1 MLLEMDSITKSYGLV
16 RANQNVNFN
25 LRKGE
30 VHALIGENGAGKTTL
45 MRILYGMESPTSG
58 QIKIDG
64 KPVTFHDPTDAIKHK
79 IGMVHQHFMLFPA
92 FSIAENIVIGGE
104 PKKGIVFDRKQAIE
118 QTIALSEQYGMPV
131 DPKESCRLLAR
142 YAAASGNTK
151 SAISRC
157 RNNYF
162 R

>member
-30 VHALIGENGAGKTTL
+30 VHALIGETGAGKTTL

-64 KPVTFHDPTDAIKHK
+64 KPVTLHDPTDAIKHK
-79 IGMVHQHFMLFPA
+79 IGRVHQHFMLFPP
-92 FSIAENIVIGGE
+92 FSIAEHIVIAGE
-104 PKKGIVFDRKQAIE
+104 PNRGI
-118 QTIALSEQYGMPV
+118 S
-131 DPKESCRLLAR
+131 
-142 YAAASGNTK
+142 
-151 SAISRC
+151 
-157 RNNYF
+157 F
-162 R
+162 RR